1 MPNSDSFI
9 VTKAMADRSFV
20 QICNAGFPGF
30 KADTI
35 VAFFKQPNDCELLKK
50 WSQAIPREES
60 NLKIS
65 SRVCS
70 CHFEEDE
77 VLKGRTG

>member
-20 QICNAGFPGF
+20 QICNAGSP
-30 KADTI
+30 DTI

-70 CHFEEDE
+70 RHFEEDE